1 MGQLAGAG
9 VRRDSSDHRIH
20 SGKRAFIG
28 WVDQTRQEQY
38 ELAKLGDRVQ
48 HGGHVL
54 AVVGPA
60 DFNPGGL
67 HDRIRGWCFQA
78 MP

>member
-38 ELAKLGDRVQ
+38 ELARPVS
-48 HGGHVL
+48 
-54 AVVGPA
+54 
-60 DFNPGGL
+60 
-67 HDRIRGWCFQA
+67 
-78 MP
+78 